1 VSAPFRVV
9 VAGNPNA
16 GKTTLFNA
24 LTGARARTGNYPGIT
39 VDRRTASLA
48 LGPISVELADVPGT
62 YSLTARSAEEQV
74 AIDEILPRDAIG
86 PDAALFVA
94 DAGAL
99 ERHLYLAVQI
109 LETGLPMLLC
119 LNMIDEAR
127 AAGSAIDTD
136 AMSRALGVPVVAVS
150 ARTGEG
156 LDALRDALRT
166 LLERGRAEGYRAP
179 ATPASA
185 ALELPPQVSSAL
197 AAIESSIEAVWP
209 APKGFE
215 PARLAARRASLARWA
230 LLSIGDDEL
239 TNVPG
244 ALRTAVLH
252 AERDAAD
259 REAQGESPLDEQ
271 LITARYAIV
280 DRVVAASVKR
290 AAEAK
295 RTSEK
300 IDAVLTHPAWGLLVF
315 AGVMALLFQALFA
328 WSEPLVGW
336 IETAV
341 AAAQDLVRSV
351 TPEGPLSELLT
362 DGVVAGV
369 GNVIVFVPQIAL
381 LSLFIVVLEDSGY
394 LARVA
399 FVIDRVMRGVGLH
412 GRAFVPLLSGFACA
426 VPAIMAT
433 RTIES
438 RRDRLVTM
446 LALPLMSCSAR
457 LPVYALVVA
466 LAFPPGTRTAL
477 GLEAGAVALFSMY
490 VLSVVATLGAAAVIK
505 RTVLQGPQPP
515 LLLEL
520 PPYRWPQPKNVLR
533 TVGERTWSFLS
544 NAGTIIAAIT
554 IVLWALLSFPRD
566 GAREAEIDA
575 RVAEA
580 EAITDEAARDE
591 ALASLDHER
600 AEARLEHSLGGRFGH
615 LIEPAIEPLGFD
627 WKIGVGLV
635 ASFAAREVL
644 VGTLGIV
651 YGVGGDADETS
662 DTLRERLRAARR
674 RDGSVLFTPLT
685 GISLMVFFV
694 LAAQCMSTLAAIK
707 RESGSWKWALFMLVY
722 MNALAYVASLLV
734 YQGGR
739 LLGFV

>member
-1 VSAPFRVV
+1 MSAPLRVV

-39 VDRRTASLA
+39 VERRTASLS
-48 LGPISVELADVPGT
+48 LGPLSVELVDVPGT
-62 YSLTARSAEEQV
+62 YSLTARSPEEQV
-74 AIDEILPRDAIG
+74 AIDEILPRAAHGPAAAI
-86 PDAALFVA
+86 FVA

-109 LETGLPMLLC
+109 LETGLPTLLC

-127 AAGSAIDTD
+127 ATGTRIDTQ
-136 AMSRALGVPVVAVS
+136 AISRALGVPVVAVS

-156 LDALRDALRT
+156 LDALRDALRA
-166 LLERGRAEGYRAP
+166 LLERDTDEAH
-179 ATPASA
+179 ASVA
-185 ALELPPQVSSAL
+185 STAVTRELSPRVADAL
-197 AAIESSIEAVWP
+197 AVLETTVESVWP
-209 APKGFE
+209 APAGF
-215 PARLAARRASLARWA
+215 PPHRLSARRASLARWA
-230 LLSIGDDEL
+230 LLSIGEDEL
-239 TNVPG
+239 SDIP
-244 ALRTAVLH
+244 APLRAAVLR
-252 AERDAAD
+252 AERNTTSQASA
-259 REAQGESPLDEQ
+259 EPPLDEQ
-271 LITARYAIV
+271 LIAARYAVV
-280 DRVVAASVKR
+280 DRVAQAAVARTPGRRRASER
-290 AAEAK
+290 
-295 RTSEK
+295 
-300 IDAVLTHPAWGLLVF
+300 IDAVLTHPAWGLAVF
-315 AGVMALLFQALFA
+315 GVVMAVLFEALFA
-328 WSEPLVGW
+328 WSEPLVGA
-336 IETAV
+336 IESAV
-341 AAAQDLVRSV
+341 AAAQDLVRAAM
-351 TPEGPLSELLT
+351 PEGPLSELLT

-369 GNVIVFVPQIAL
+369 GNVVVFVPQIAL
-381 LSLFIVVLEDSGY
+381 LSLFVVVLEDSGY

-477 GLEAGAVALFSMY
+477 GLEAGAVALFAMY
-490 VLSVVATLGAAAVIK
+490 ALSVLATLGAAAVLK
-505 RTVLQGPQPP
+505 RTVLRGPQPP

-520 PPYRWPQPKNVLR
+520 PPYRWPQPRNVVR
-533 TVGERTWSFLS
+533 TVADRTWAFLS

-554 IVLWALLSFPRD
+554 VVLWAVLSFPRD
-566 GAREAEIDA
+566 DAREAALDT
-575 RVAEA
+575 RVLAVA
-580 EAITDEAARDE
+580 SMTDETARE
-591 ALASLDHER
+591 AALAEIERER
-600 AEARLEHSLGGRFGH
+600 AEERLEHSVGGRLGRV
-615 LIEPAIEPLGFD
+615 LEPAIEPLGFD

-651 YGVGGDADETS
+651 YGVGADADESS
-662 DTLRERLRAARR
+662 DTLRERLRSARR

-685 GISLMVFFV
+685 GVSLMVFFV

-739 LLGFV
+739 WLGFA